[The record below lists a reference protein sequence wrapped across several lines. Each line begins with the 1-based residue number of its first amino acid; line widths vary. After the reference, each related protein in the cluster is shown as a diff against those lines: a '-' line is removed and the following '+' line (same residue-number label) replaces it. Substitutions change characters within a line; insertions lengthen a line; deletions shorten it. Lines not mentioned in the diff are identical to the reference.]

1 MRRDEINEQISTFFR
16 KSRFDK
22 KAIGLF
28 EKLSEIIFEARKNE
42 CTEKNKLIA
51 KNIQELEIKKKH
63 ISENVTNLLNYPDLL
78 ENQNEELQ
86 KIKSEIMRLHTLKVD
101 TLEGIGLDRF
111 KKCSKKILEHP
122 ESLLQRDKPEMIQ
135 LAFEVFFD

>member
-1 MRRDEINEQISTFFR
+1 MRRDEINEQIITFFR

-42 CTEKNKLIA
+42 CTEKNKLIV
-51 KNIQELEIKKKH
+51 KNIHELEIKKKH
-63 ISENVTNLLNYPDLL
+63 ISENITNLLNYPDLL

-86 KIKSEIMRLHTLKVD
+86 KIKKEIATLHTLKVD
-101 TLEGIGLDRF
+101 TLEGI
-111 KKCSKKILEHP
+111 
-122 ESLLQRDKPEMIQ
+122 
-135 LAFEVFFD
+135 